1 VAGISDLDNPQA
13 SKAVTAAYTMANYD
27 TAVIATA
34 GAAYAVTLPAL
45 ANVPNGHL
53 VLVAKDGGANAIT
66 VTRAGS
72 DTINNI
78 AANFSL
84 ASGGTNGHSVTLMS
98 ISSTWLVV
106 GSV

>member
-1 VAGISDLDNPQA
+1 MAGFSDLDNPLNT
-13 SKAVTAAYTMANYD
+13 KAVSAAYTLSNTDM
-27 TAVIATA
+27 TVMATA
-34 GAAYAVTLPAL
+34 SGAYAVTLPAL
-45 ANVPNGHL
+45 ANVPNGHT
-53 VLVAKDGGANAIT
+53 VLIAKDGGANAIT
-66 VTRAGS
+66 VTPAGS
-72 DTINNI
+72 DKINNI

>member
-1 VAGISDLDNPQA
+1 MAGFSDLDNPQTTA
-13 SKAVTAAYTMANYD
+13 AVTAAYTMSNTD
-27 TAVIATA
+27 MAVMATA

-45 ANVPNGHL
+45 ANVPAGHT

-72 DTINNI
+72 DKINNI

-98 ISSTWLVV
+98 IVTTWLIV